1 MILII
6 SVDNWINS
14 IIILNNKG
22 LEFFKWCGSLVIRV
36 WIVEDYRVVQEK
48 GQCYTQVIPEAGA
61 IELGGLP

>member
-6 SVDNWINS
+6 VVDNCINS
-14 IIILNNKG
+14 LIILNNKQ
-22 LEFFKWCGSLVIRV
+22 LEFFKRCGSLVVMV

>member
-6 SVDNWINS
+6 TVDNCGKL
-14 IIILNNKG
+14 IIKLNNKQ
-22 LEFFKWCGSLVIRV
+22 LALFKRCGSLVVMV